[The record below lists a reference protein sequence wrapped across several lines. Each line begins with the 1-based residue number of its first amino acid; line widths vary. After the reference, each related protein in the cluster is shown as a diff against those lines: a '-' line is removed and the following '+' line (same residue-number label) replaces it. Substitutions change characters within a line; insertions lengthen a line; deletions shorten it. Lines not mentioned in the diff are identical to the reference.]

1 MTALVG
7 GRIREVVADQGAM
20 VRKGDVICY
29 MDDDEESLPAE
40 EKPASTALH
49 RPEEQPY
56 SHHEV
61 LNPST
66 RMGR

>member
-1 MTALVG
+1 VTALVG

-29 MDDDEESLPAE
+29 MDNDETTLPAE
-40 EKPASTALH
+40 EKPTDTALH
-49 RPEEQPY
+49 RPEEQAY
-56 SHHEV
+56 NHREV